1 MSDSGVSPFPISNT
15 LIYSKSQN
23 NFYSSKPVKIP
34 SIEEIARLSDG
45 LVHSKKACPE
55 TFPAPPAVRSE
66 REIKLPR
73 IQLISSQK
81 GINKPLWYPEHS
93 EIPQDHGSSR
103 FSSRPTQF
111 LDSSKKIFPTLSLK
125 FHQIPTTTC
134 ERFTE
139 INPKQDQKL
148 ANYVVNSSNAFRTEW
163 IKNKDLKDRKFYPEK
178 HPEFTGISKE
188 NNMRRD
194 KIVEY
199 REAMLKVKAMMN
211 QAWGVKK

>member
-1 MSDSGVSPFPISNT
+1 MSESTASPFLVSNT

-23 NFYSSKPVKIP
+23 NFFATRAVKVP
-34 SIEEIARLSDG
+34 SIDEIARLTDG
-45 LVHSKKACPE
+45 LVFSKKPCPE
-55 TFPAPPAVRSE
+55 TFPPPPAVKSQ

-73 IQLISSQK
+73 IQLINSSR
-81 GINKPLWYPEHS
+81 GVNKPLWYPEQ
-93 EIPQDHGSSR
+93 EEVPQDHGSTR
-103 FSSRPTQF
+103 FKARPVQY
-111 LDSSKKIFPTLSLK
+111 LDSSKKIFPTRSLQ

-134 ERFTE
+134 ERFNE
-139 INPKQDQKL
+139 INPKEDVKL

-178 HPEFTGISKE
+178 HPEFTGITKE
-188 NNMRRD
+188 NNMKRD
-194 KIVEY
+194 KIVDY